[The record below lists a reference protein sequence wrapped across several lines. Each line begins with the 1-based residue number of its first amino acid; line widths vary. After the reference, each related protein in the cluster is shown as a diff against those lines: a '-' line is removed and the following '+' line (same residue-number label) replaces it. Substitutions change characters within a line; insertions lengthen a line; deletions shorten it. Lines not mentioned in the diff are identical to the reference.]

1 MMREKALR
9 HSTRGFFH
17 LKQLA
22 FDCANGACACAGTA
36 VNANVSIDF
45 ALAVSVSSDSA
56 QGAGFF
62 AYAAANAQI
71 LVDGMSH
78 NDTST

>member
-1 MMREKALR
+1 MREKALR
-9 HSTRGFFH
+9 ETRGAFFH
-17 LKQLA
+17 IKQLA
-22 FDCANGACACAGTA
+22 FDSAYRAGACAGTA

-45 ALAVSVSSDSA
+45 ALAFCISGDCA

-62 AYAAANAQI
+62 AYAAADAHI

-78 NDTST
+78 DVTST